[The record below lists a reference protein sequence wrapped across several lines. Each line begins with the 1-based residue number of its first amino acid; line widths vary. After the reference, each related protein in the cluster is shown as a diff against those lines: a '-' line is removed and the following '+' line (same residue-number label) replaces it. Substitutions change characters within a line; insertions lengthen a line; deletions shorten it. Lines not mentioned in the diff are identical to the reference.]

1 VPWHDPRRVAAF
13 GHPRIHAGW
22 RLPEAFRSLPRP
34 SSAPGAKASPV
45 RPSLRHARSLA
56 GAPHAGSCAVSFAML
71 LLRPEPHA
79 QGIAPPARRSQSP
92 LHPPTG
98 NRAAAPTDQLLAGL
112 RSATSKVQGTQ
123 KNRPCARRSA
133 EACSDDALTGS
144 RSGSAARWLCP
155 SFSTRLH
162 GTAPRLTILPDPA
175 GPCLLSGWSR
185 GDSNS

>member
-79 QGIAPPARRSQSP
+79 QGIAPPARRSQWAFHGTAVNCP
-92 LHPPTG
+92 LRPTSSWLACARLLVRCRGHKKTDRALAGRLPP
-98 NRAAAPTDQLLAGL
+98 APTMLA
-112 RSATSKVQGTQ
+112 RW
-123 KNRPCARRSA
+123 
-133 EACSDDALTGS
+133 S
-144 RSGSAARWLCP
+144 RSRAAARWLCP
-155 SFSTRLH
+155 SFAMRLH